1 MRYELI
7 ATNDLIDNPSPRCP
21 CLMVLDTSASMNGEP
36 ITQLNQGLQ
45 QFIHSLKEDDVA
57 ACSVELAV
65 LTAGRQV
72 EEVLPFT
79 TAMNLQDCA
88 PFSAYGMT
96 PLGEAVERGL
106 DMLETRKRDYKKN
119 GVPYY
124 QPWLVLIS
132 DGSPTDSW
140 QAAAQRARVQAEKR
154 ALVSLMVG
162 VDGADMQTLG
172 QFSNRP
178 ALKLNGLRF
187 ADFFQWL
194 SASMSRVSASA
205 STSASV
211 NLPPTDGWASI

>member
-1 MRYELI
+1 MSHEVS
-7 ATNDLIDNPSPRCP
+7 NDLIDNPSPRCP
-21 CLMVLDTSASMNGEP
+21 CLVVLDTSGSMDGAP
-36 ITQLNQGLQ
+36 IAQLNEGLR
-45 QFIHSLKEDDVA
+45 QFINALQEDEVS

-65 LTAGRQV
+65 LTAGGSVQ
-72 EEVLPFT
+72 EVIPFT
-79 TAMNLQDCA
+79 TAMHLKDCRQFHA
-88 PFSAYGMT
+88 CGST

-106 DMLETRKRDYKKN
+106 NMLEARKRDYKKN

-124 QPWLVLIS
+124 QPWLVVIS

-140 QAAAQRARVQAEKR
+140 QTTAQRARTLAEHR

-162 VDGADMQTLG
+162 VNSADMQTLG

-178 ALKLNGLRF
+178 ALRLDGLRF

-211 NLPPTDGWASI
+211 NLPPVDGWASI